1 MIFIYKKMNVKRK
14 NKYIRNQSHSPNS
27 SLIISSDLPPISL
40 YNILINNQ
48 NLINEKDIKGETFL
62 SYSIK
67 RDKLD
72 VLKLLLTSPLLDMSY
87 KDKDG
92 NTYLLLAT
100 LYQRENMIIPLI
112 QKGINLNIKNNDGNT
127 ALHLAYMLNNE
138 NIIKILIDYNIDINI
153 INNKG
158 EKANEVKERI
168 MSPKFIYS
176 LGSKEIIELQKEK
189 DKNYNTEISV
199 NKSDDKLKNQMSKYK
214 SEDNVN
220 TEMSINKSD
229 DDKLKNQMSKYK
241 SDDIVNTVISINK
254 CDESNYNTQISNN
267 NIISQISINKSKEE
281 NELNNNNNDN
291 DVNIGLS
298 LVKQKKKMNESL
310 ETTHNSKNNNTQT
323 NIEEND
329 SKIKESVNDDFFDL
343 SIELP
348 KKENKDMVVVEETK
362 KDDLKDNDNYK
373 KYNDDEMV
381 NFSIDNFNE
390 KSSVYKKES
399 TSKSNIDYNYSYSDN
414 DDNDYNDYND
424 YNNKNENNNN
434 NNDNNNN
441 NNKNDDSNLSNNSN
455 EKYDEN
461 FNPLDDREEDFFKI
475 KNDDE
480 DDDYNNKSIH
490 NKKKLNTVVQSNKSI
505 KLSDMDFI
513 FPNKIN
519 QTNIIKQNTNI
530 DNSSRAN
537 TERKKNP
544 LSFNFNQPIRASPIK
559 NKENNMNKN
568 PLYIFLQKIELEKYF
583 SNLINLGFDDINFL
597 INEAKKGKMGI
608 TDENLKQSGIKLPG
622 ERAKILIKIQE
633 EAKNFNT
640 KLPDEIYYICKDLKN
655 YKKDIHIQ
663 KLYNWLNEIKLGE
676 YLINF
681 IKAGYYS
688 KELIIMQMISKHPL
702 TLDILEKEIGIIKLG
717 HRKRI
722 LNKLNDEAYD
732 IKKKLS
738 SVSLGD
744 FFDINVNK
752 TYEQVK
758 EKCYIF

>member
-1 MIFIYKKMNVKRK
+1 MNVKRK
-14 NKYIRNQSHSPNS
+14 NKYIRNQSHTSNS
-27 SLIISSDLPPISL
+27 SLIISSDLPLISL
-40 YNILINNQ
+40 YNILINNP

-72 VLKLLLTSPLLDMSY
+72 VLKLLLTSPLLDMSF

-127 ALHLAYMLNNE
+127 ALHLAYMLSNE

-158 EKANEVKERI
+158 EKANEVKEKI
-168 MSPKFIYS
+168 TSPKFINNF
-176 LGSKEIIELQKEK
+176 GSKENIELHK
-189 DKNYNTEISV
+189 DKNDNLNTEISV
-199 NKSDDKLKNQMSKYK
+199 NKSDDKLKNEMSKYK

-220 TEMSINKSD
+220 TGISINKSD
-229 DDKLKNQMSKYK
+229 DKLKNEMSKYK
-241 SDDIVNTVISINK
+241 SDDNVNTEISINK
-254 CDESNYNTQISNN
+254 FDETNCNTQISNN
-267 NIISQISINKSKEE
+267 IIISQISINKLKEE
-281 NELNNNNNDN
+281 NEINNNNIDDN
-291 DVNIGLS
+291 VNIGLS
-298 LVKQKKKMNESL
+298 LVKPKKIVNESL
-310 ETTHNSKNNNTQT
+310 ETTHNSKNNIIST

-329 SKIKESVNDDFFDL
+329 SKIRESLNDDFFDL

-348 KKENKDMVVVEETK
+348 KKENKDIVVIEDRK
-362 KDDLKDNDNYK
+362 KDDLKDIENYK
-373 KYNDDEMV
+373 EYNDDEMV
-381 NFSIDNFNE
+381 NFSVDNFNK
-390 KSSVYKKES
+390 KSTFNKKGS
-399 TSKSNIDYNYSYSDN
+399 ISKSNFDYNYSDN

-424 YNNKNENNNN
+424 YNENN

-441 NNKNDDSNLSNNSN
+441 DDLNLSDDSN

-461 FNPLDDREEDFFKI
+461 FNPLDNKEEDFFKI

-490 NKKKLNTVVQSNKSI
+490 NKKKLSTNLQSNKSI
-505 KLSDMDFI
+505 KISDMDLI
-513 FPNKIN
+513 FPNKIDK
-519 QTNIIKQNTNI
+519 TIFIKKNTNI
-530 DNSSRAN
+530 EISSKAK
-537 TERKKNP
+537 TERKKNT

-559 NKENNMNKN
+559 NQEKNINKN
-568 PLYIFLQKIELEKYF
+568 PLYIFLKKIELEKYY

-622 ERAKILIKIQE
+622 DRAKILIKIQE
-633 EAKNFNT
+633 EAKNFKT
-640 KLPDEIYYICKDLKN
+640 KLPDDIYYICKDLKN
-655 YKKDIHIQ
+655 YKKDVHIQ
-663 KLYNWLNEIKLGE
+663 KLNDWLNEIKLGE
-676 YLINF
+676 YLNNF
-681 IKAGYYS
+681 IKAGYYN
-688 KELIIMQMISKHPL
+688 KELIILQMISKHPL
-702 TLDILEKEIGIIKLG
+702 TLDILEKEIGIVKLG

-722 LNKLNDEAYD
+722 LNKLNDEASE

-738 SVSLGD
+738 SISFGD
-744 FFDINVNK
+744 IFDIDVSK